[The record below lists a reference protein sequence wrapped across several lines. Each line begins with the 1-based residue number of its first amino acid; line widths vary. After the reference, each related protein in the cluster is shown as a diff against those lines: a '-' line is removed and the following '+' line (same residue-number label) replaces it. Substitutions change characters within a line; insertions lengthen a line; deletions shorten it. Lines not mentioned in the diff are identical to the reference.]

1 MRGYS
6 VTFSIVAV
14 DREAREIGVAIAS
27 CNWDARGVC
36 MARAEIGAIAS
47 QGSGDQALLPQYFEN
62 LQQGYDPEAILTGFE
77 ATDAQIVGRQIGAVS
92 FAGHAAAY
100 TGERCMPWAGHRVG
114 DGFTC
119 QGNIL
124 AGPDV
129 VDAMAETF
137 EQTEGPLYAR
147 LYAALSAGETAGG
160 DLRGK
165 QSAGLVIA
173 KKGFGQPG
181 TDTMID
187 FSIEDHVEPV
197 QELGRIMK
205 AAGSLL
211 RVSMFRAMV
220 HRAQPEDRPG
230 ILAQF
235 RAYLEDK
242 KDPRYLDGWISL
254 AKDYQ
259 GIGDAEKAA
268 EALGQYLGICPQ
280 MRPVLRTQIGKG
292 FLPAAW
298 SDLVRG

>member
-1 MRGYS
+1 
-6 VTFSIVAV
+6 
-14 DREAREIGVAIAS
+14 
-27 CNWDARGVC
+27 
-36 MARAEIGAIAS
+36 MARAEVGAIAS
-47 QGSGDQALLPQYFEN
+47 QGSGDQALLPQYFD
-62 LQQGYDPEAILTGFE
+62 LLAKGSDPEAILAGFE
-77 ATDAQIVGRQIGAVS
+77 TTDPTIAGRQIGAVS
-92 FAGHAAAY
+92 FAGQAAAY
-100 TGERCMPWAGHRVG
+100 TGERCMPWAGHRIG

-147 LYAALSAGETAGG
+147 LYAALSAGEAAGG

-187 FSIEDHVEPV
+187 FSIEDHADPV
-197 QELGRIMK
+197 QELGRIMQT
-205 AAGSLL
+205 AGSLL
-211 RVSMFRAMV
+211 RVSMLRAMV
-220 HRAQPEDRPG
+220 RRAQPEDRSDV
-230 ILAQF
+230 LAQL

-254 AKDYQ
+254 AKDYE
-259 GIGDAEKAA
+259 GIGDAEKSA
-268 EALGQYLGICPQ
+268 EALNQYLAIRPQ
-280 MRPVLRTQIGKG
+280 MRPVLREQVEKG
-292 FLPAAW
+292 YLPAAW
-298 SDLVRG
+298 NEFVA

>member
-1 MRGYS
+1 M
-6 VTFSIVAV
+6 
-14 DREAREIGVAIAS
+14 AIAS

-36 MARAEIGAIAS
+36 MARAETGAIAS

-62 LQQGYDPEAILTGFE
+62 LEKGGDPEAILAGFE
-77 ATDAQIVGRQIGAVS
+77 TTDPQIAGRQIGAVS
-92 FAGHAAAY
+92 FTGKAAAY
-100 TGERCMPWAGHRVG
+100 TGERCMPWAGHRMG

-137 EQTEGPLYAR
+137 EKMNGPLYAR
-147 LYAALSAGETAGG
+147 LYAALSAGEAAGG

-187 FSIEDHVEPV
+187 FSIEDHPEPV
-197 QELGRIMK
+197 QELGRIMQ

-211 RVSMFRAMV
+211 RVSMLRAMV
-220 HRAQPEDRPG
+220 HRAQPEDRPD
-230 ILAQF
+230 ILAQL

-254 AKDYQ
+254 AKDYED
-259 GIGDAEKAA
+259 IGDTYKAA
-268 EALGQYLGICPQ
+268 EALGQYLAIRPQ
-280 MRPVLRTQIGKG
+280 MRPVLREQIGKG
-292 FLPAAW
+292 YLPTAW
-298 SDLVRG
+298 SGLVRD